1 MCIDEACRDE
11 TRVCSVYMS
20 TAAHKQAGKR
30 LPDGPDPAF
39 QAQGGKQPQ
48 QERSALMR
56 MEQLAACGHVISLQS
71 VH

>member
-11 TRVCSVYMS
+11 TRVRSVYIS
-20 TAAHKQAGKR
+20 TSAQKQAGEL

-56 MEQLAACGHVISLQS
+56 MEQLAACRHVVSLQL